1 MDEGHAWN
9 FQRDGGRL
17 GLVSSGTQV
26 GQRSSVQHFNVII
39 SNCKF
44 TEAKIAENAAL
55 EEIPVGYMRSCLVLQ
70 RPAGA
75 KHEEFKHTFTEGRLT
90 AARHEV

>member
-1 MDEGHAWN
+1 MNSVFGKYKHVTLEMDEGHAWN

-17 GLVSSGTQV
+17 GLVCSGTQV

-44 TEAKIAENAAL
+44 TEAKMQK
-55 EEIPVGYMRSCLVLQ
+55 MRRWRRYQL
-70 RPAGA
+70 A
-75 KHEEFKHTFTEGRLT
+75 T
-90 AARHEV
+90 